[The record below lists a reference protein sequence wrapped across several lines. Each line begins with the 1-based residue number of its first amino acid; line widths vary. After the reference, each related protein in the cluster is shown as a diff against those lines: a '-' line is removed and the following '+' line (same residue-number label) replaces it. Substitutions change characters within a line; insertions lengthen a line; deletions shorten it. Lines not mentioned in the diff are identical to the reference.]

1 MTWNR
6 TFEKAKKRVNAIKQF
21 YSHLALFIFVSV
33 VLLFLKQNIVQW
45 VSENSG
51 NTNEEFLKW
60 VDWNILAIPIIWG
73 AVIIVQAFY
82 VFGFP
87 LMKKW
92 EEQQVK
98 KYVKEDESRKTINQ
112 NTNHI

>member
-1 MTWNR
+1 MTQNS
-6 TFEKAKKRVNAIKQF
+6 TFEKAKKRVNAIKRF

-45 VSENSG
+45 GKKKKNA
-51 NTNEEFLKW
+51 EFSKW

-73 AVIIVQAFY
+73 IVIVVQAFY
-82 VFGFP
+82 VFGLP

-98 KYVKEDESRKTINQ
+98 KYVKEDASRKTIN
-112 NTNHI
+112 

>member
-6 TFEKAKKRVNAIKQF
+6 TFEQAKKRVNAIKRF
-21 YSHLALFIFVSV
+21 YSNLTLFILLSA

-45 VSENSG
+45 VLEHSG
-51 NTNEEFLKW
+51 NTNAEFLKW
-60 VDWNILAIPIIWG
+60 VDWNILAMPIIWG
-73 AVIIVQAFY
+73 IVIVVQAFY
-82 VFGFP
+82 VFGLP

-98 KYVKEDESRKTINQ
+98 KYLKEDE
-112 NTNHI
+112 

>member
-1 MTWNR
+1 MTQNS
-6 TFEKAKKRVNAIKQF
+6 TFEKAKKRVNAIKRF

-45 VSENSG
+45 VLEHSG
-51 NTNEEFLKW
+51 NTNAEFSKW

-73 AVIIVQAFY
+73 IVIVVQAFY
-82 VFGFP
+82 VFGLP

-98 KYVKEDESRKTINQ
+98 KYVKEDASRKTIN
-112 NTNHI
+112 